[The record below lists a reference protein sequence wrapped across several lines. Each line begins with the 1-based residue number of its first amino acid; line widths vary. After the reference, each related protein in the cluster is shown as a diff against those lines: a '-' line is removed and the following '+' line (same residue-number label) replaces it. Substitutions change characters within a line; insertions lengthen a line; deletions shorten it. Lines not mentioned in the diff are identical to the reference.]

1 MAAVGAEVTGSPL
14 FLSSGV
20 VGFFILLLLLS
31 IFLTALCSDCGRRSF
46 ELREPDDKN
55 PSALIRVVKLEE
67 AMVARENPMISEI
80 RNDEKDFKPTA
91 EMPTVPTVSTVSFVA
106 LRNHMG
112 APQNHQDIQTNG
124 STVME
129 KTGID
134 PGAAGESNP
143 EEEIS
148 VSFTPWRSHLR
159 APQSQDVN
167 GYTPP
172 DSPHIYNTIGG
183 GRGNGGG
190 DTNATAPTT
199 NHHPAQ
205 ELEDDLSE
213 AADDWRVDV
222 KEVYARVSKP
232 ARLTTPT
239 EHHTPEEAQA
249 EAREGAESSPPLP
262 ERRTAVEG

>member
-112 APQNHQDIQTNG
+112 APQNHQ
-124 STVME
+124 
-129 KTGID
+129 
-134 PGAAGESNP
+134 ESNP